1 LFIYICLFI
10 SEKLKHQAL
19 SGGLYPISA
28 VLGSQEVM
36 SVLTSGTHGS
46 TFGGN
51 AIASA
56 IAIEALKV
64 LKEEKL
70 VENSFAMGERFRANM
85 GAVAGLS
92 YVNDVR
98 GRGLFNAIEV
108 VPGATR
114 RSAWEI
120 CLALAKRG
128 VLCKP
133 THDHIIRLTPPLTI
147 TAQQIDRASEI
158 IVDVFKNVENIKDS
172 DMIADPH

>member
-1 LFIYICLFI
+1 MILNQI
-10 SEKLKHQAL
+10 AL

-36 SVLTSGTHGS
+36 GVLTSGTHGS

-56 IAIEALKV
+56 IAIEALSV
-64 LKEEKL
+64 LRDEQL
-70 VENSFAMGERFRANM
+70 VQNSFSMGERFRANLAPTARLP
-85 GAVAGLS
+85 AVKEI
-92 YVNDVR
+92 R

-108 VPGATR
+108 LPAATK

-147 TAQQIDRASEI
+147 NAQQIDKASEI
-158 IVDVFKNVENIKDS
+158 INSVFASVNDLKDS
-172 DMIADPH
+172 DLIADSHH